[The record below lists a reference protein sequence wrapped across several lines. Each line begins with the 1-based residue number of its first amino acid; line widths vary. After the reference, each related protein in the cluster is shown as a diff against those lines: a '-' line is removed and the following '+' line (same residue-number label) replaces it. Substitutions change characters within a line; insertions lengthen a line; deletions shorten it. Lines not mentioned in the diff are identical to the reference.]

1 LENSEKS
8 ITGSDIDVLVQ
19 KRLLIDTER
28 TKTYTVNF
36 NMPLAKT
43 LFTDNILHTYP
54 EITVFDSAGV
64 ARNVFV
70 EEIPTVNTGI
80 DSIEILSGGINYQS
94 APTVT
99 IVGDGT
105 GAKATALV
113 VGGRI
118 QKITVTSPGENYSSA
133 IVELSGGE
141 GTGGSVRAILQ
152 SRKGTLRSFY
162 YKTSR
167 EKVIV
172 NPNFGTIDYDKGI
185 ITINSLR
192 ATAVIE
198 NDYYEDG
205 YLTLTVPAENENIFT
220 QRNRILSIDYSDAR
234 SIQLVAMAE

>member
-1 LENSEKS
+1 
-8 ITGSDIDVLVQ
+8 
-19 KRLLIDTER
+19 
-28 TKTYTVNF
+28 
-36 NMPLAKT
+36 
-43 LFTDNILHTYP
+43 
-54 EITVFDSAGV
+54 
-64 ARNVFV
+64 
-70 EEIPTVNTGI
+70 
-80 DSIEILSGGINYQS
+80 
-94 APTVT
+94 
-99 IVGDGT
+99 
-105 GAKATALV
+105 
-113 VGGRI
+113 
-118 QKITVTSPGENYSSA
+118 VTSPGENYSSA

-205 YLTLTVPAENENIFT
+205 YLTLTVPVENENIFT